1 MSKQILKTKITNQ
14 SKQVAHKTNQDK
26 EVTTPKTTRSGQVV
40 KPKILD
46 HEMTNSDK
54 DLAVKAIYARNNSD
68 MANASNQNNDQAQP
82 QISGERV
89 ESSQRNKNK
98 RKSSNFTSDRV
109 KCDDEV
115 NIEVSNIDKFVSFR
129 A

>member
-1 MSKQILKTKITNQ
+1 M
-14 SKQVAHKTNQDK
+14 
-26 EVTTPKTTRSGQVV
+26 TTPKTTRSGQVV
-40 KPKILD
+40 KPKNLD

-109 KCDDEV
+109 KCDGR
-115 NIEVSNIDKFVSFR
+115 S
-129 A
+129 